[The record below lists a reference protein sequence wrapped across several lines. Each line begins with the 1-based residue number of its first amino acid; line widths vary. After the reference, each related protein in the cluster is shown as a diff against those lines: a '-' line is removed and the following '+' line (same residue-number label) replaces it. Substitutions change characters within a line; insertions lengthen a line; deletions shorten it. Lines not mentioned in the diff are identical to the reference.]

1 MLGQFTQN
9 DVLNLCV
16 KLCELIISL
25 HLFLHEFD
33 IAYWLKTSILS
44 SINWIVFLPQKWIEG
59 FAL

>member
-44 SINWIVFLPQKWIEG
+44 SINWIVFLP
-59 FAL
+59 